1 MACQDCL
8 VPTLTRHKVAHT
20 LYNDGKGY
28 SPISKNYSYEVE
40 KFIIKDLQIDLENL
54 SNKNEK
60 VIKMMATKFASKA
73 KTFYLENNHKI
84 LRMLDKK
91 HNWFSEIIQ
100 VQLVKEDPTPEKPP
114 EKPKN
119 KGGRKTKAKGRGAPN
134 KAYEKSKT
142 RSQTDKANK
151 LASDNSLEKLLHAA
165 MVKAKKEGN
174 KDAAWAIDFIKSNPS
189 VNGSLFRQTMKNT
202 LEPVTAFT
210 DFECLALIIE
220 LKLTQRQYK
229 KLRKMQKTKGA
240 HMYVSWGDIIAV
252 KEECEPEGI
261 DASKTGE
268 VKVPMQ
274 SVVDHQA
281 THIMDLPEVKEK
293 YQKLLDSGKEF
304 KLTMFGKY
312 GSDGTQSKTEW
323 STADAGNRIYYLCIK

>member
-1 MACQDCL
+1 MACKDCL

-20 LYNDGKGY
+20 LYNNGKGY
-28 SPISKNYSYEVE
+28 SPNSKNYSYEVE
-40 KFIIKDLQIDLENL
+40 KFIIKDLEIDLENL
-54 SNKNEK
+54 STKNEK

-73 KTFYLENNHKI
+73 KTFYNENSSTM
-84 LRMLDKK
+84 LRMLEKK
-91 HNWFSEIIQ
+91 QNWFSEIIQ
-100 VQLVKEDPTPEKPP
+100 VRLVSEDPTPQKPP
-114 EKPKN
+114 KK
-119 KGGRKTKAKGRGAPN
+119 KGGRPTKAKGRGAPPKTYDN
-134 KAYEKSKT
+134 SQT
-142 RSQTDKANK
+142 RSQKDKANK

-165 MVKAKKEGN
+165 MIKAKKEGH
-174 KDAAWAIDFIKSNPS
+174 KDAAWAIDFLKSNPS
-189 VNGSLFRQTMKNT
+189 VKGSLFRQTMKNT
-202 LEPVTAFT
+202 LKPVTAFT